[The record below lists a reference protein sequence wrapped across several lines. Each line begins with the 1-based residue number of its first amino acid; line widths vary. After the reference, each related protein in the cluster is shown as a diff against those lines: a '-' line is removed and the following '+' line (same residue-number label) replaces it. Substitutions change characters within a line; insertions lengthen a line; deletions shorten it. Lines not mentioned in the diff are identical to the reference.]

1 MSKNILSKNYFLKT
15 FMLQFVKKLSLEY
28 TITKS
33 VKTIYIKRVKSHKR
47 AIKNRINAINV

>member
-1 MSKNILSKNYFLKT
+1 
-15 FMLQFVKKLSLEY
+15 MLQFVKKLSLEY

-47 AIKNRINAINV
+47 AVKNRINAINV